1 MEADQPNQR
10 DGQIEQAREGEP
22 ENISAD
28 ANLEADDWDTKA
40 IGFLAARVLS
50 DVAKARK
57 RTEGANA
64 VAPSVSIAQASLGG
78 REDVASNSNRSG
90 GAVPAVQGSKGARD
104 PSRRQQP
111 PDAQTKRRK
120 PKYRSVTYSGD
131 L

>member
-1 MEADQPNQR
+1 MDSNSKESSDV
-10 DGQIEQAREGEP
+10 
-22 ENISAD
+22 
-28 ANLEADDWDTKA
+28 LEATTSNHSDGDHEVDDWSEKQ

-78 REDVASNSNRSG
+78 REDVASNRKRSG
-90 GAVPAVQGSKGARD
+90 GAVPAVQGSKEARD

-111 PDAQTKRRK
+111 PDAQTKRRE